1 MSGFN
6 TKTPFMDWSSFMRRD
21 FQKENGIGALANA
34 FNVVA
39 DTADGYGETADKKL
53 LSDLVNETDP
63 TKIDNSAFY
72 SKDNALKAKNIIE
85 TNKNLEYQEEQRNR
99 ANELNARNDAEYYIE
114 QFNNEVL
121 GDVWKYDKDEF
132 FEKHGNS
139 GGLNSAMMYDAYN
152 KKEDRKLSLEDRNRK
167 IEIDNLNLQ
176 NTRNSMARANEEY
189 NYSKQQREQNKKDN
203 DFLVAY
209 ESGYVPESELDSYRS
224 SVSPAVFNGVMKQ
237 KKANDITNKYKT
249 LDEFRNSE
257 EWKTTPIEIKNEIF
271 KSKIYEQP
279 KSTYQEKLEQD
290 LISDIGEMSA
300 KLGTDNLAN
309 VDYATALADGKVTQN
324 DLATYTYKLSRL
336 PASKEVDKK
345 MITGDFGVIN
355 QKANQFAKA
364 AANPNL
370 DTGAAENIIQQ
381 VTSYLPDWGINKDD
395 LANQEFRSAFLG
407 FGSILLKIQSGATV
421 TDKEREAFFQALGTM
436 SRNKKVNM
444 VGILDKLGEAEA
456 RFEAVKSASP
466 EYFNIKYG
474 GQLNNLKKSKAEI
487 ENYLHKDNQP
497 KPNEV
502 KVIGND
508 LFKTQENISTGNK
521 NSINTTNQN
530 KILTPG
536 EAEALG
542 IRFP

>member
-6 TKTPFMDWSSFMRRD
+6 TKTPMMDFSPWLKRD
-21 FQKENGIGALANA
+21 FSTQNRGGALAEA
-34 FNVVA
+34 FQIAA
-39 DTADGYGETADKKL
+39 DLNTAYGQTADKEL
-53 LSDLVNETDP
+53 LGKYANETDSS
-63 TKIDNSAFY
+63 KIDENVFY
-72 SKDNALKAKNIIE
+72 DKTNALNAKNIIDQ
-85 TNKNLEYQEEQRNR
+85 NKTRVFQDEQRGR
-99 ANELNARNDAEYYIE
+99 QNELDARNDAEYYIE

-152 KKEDRKLSLEDRNRK
+152 KKEDRNLSLEDRNRK

-237 KKANDITNKYKT
+237 KKVNDITNKYKT

-257 EWKTTPIEIKNEIF
+257 DWATTPFEIKNEMF
-271 KSKIYEQP
+271 KSKVYEQP
-279 KSTYQEKLEQD
+279 KSTYQEKIEQD

-345 MITGDFGVIN
+345 
-355 QKANQFAKA
+355 
-364 AANPNL
+364 
-370 DTGAAENIIQQ
+370 
-381 VTSYLPDWGINKDD
+381 
-395 LANQEFRSAFLG
+395 
-407 FGSILLKIQSGATV
+407 
-421 TDKEREAFFQALGTM
+421 
-436 SRNKKVNM
+436 
-444 VGILDKLGEAEA
+444 
-456 RFEAVKSASP
+456 
-466 EYFNIKYG
+466 
-474 GQLNNLKKSKAEI
+474 
-487 ENYLHKDNQP
+487 
-497 KPNEV
+497 
-502 KVIGND
+502 
-508 LFKTQENISTGNK
+508 
-521 NSINTTNQN
+521 
-530 KILTPG
+530 
-536 EAEALG
+536 
-542 IRFP
+542 